1 MFVEHGCG
9 CGWLHSYGRV
19 CNGRIGSRRSLGR
32 VIEDAE
38 SDAIRFIVEH
48 LLLPVFDARKSAAVH
63 EGAYVGNRLAGGRI
77 TDLNER
83 DGDEAWLTQA
93 TDRFCDEPLAV

>member
-1 MFVEHGCG
+1 MEHGGG
-9 CGWLHSYGRV
+9 CGGLHGYGRV
-19 CNGRIGSRRSLGR
+19 GNGRICSRRSLRR

-38 SDAIRFIVEH
+38 GDAIRFIVEH
-48 LLLPVFDARKSAAVH
+48 LLLPVLDARKSAAVH
-63 EGAYVGNRLAGGRI
+63 EGAYVGNRLAGGGI

>member
-1 MFVEHGCG
+1 LF
-9 CGWLHSYGRV
+9 
-19 CNGRIGSRRSLGR
+19 
-32 VIEDAE
+32 
-38 SDAIRFIVEH
+38 
-48 LLLPVFDARKSAAVH
+48 LPVLDARKSAVVH

-77 TDLNER
+77 TNLDER